1 MGSKQVALSA
11 RPYQLLSRTSP
22 SRACAATTTMAG
34 SATTMMAGRIGCLG

>member
-22 SRACAATTTMAG
+22 SRAANIFLA
-34 SATTMMAGRIGCLG
+34 SP